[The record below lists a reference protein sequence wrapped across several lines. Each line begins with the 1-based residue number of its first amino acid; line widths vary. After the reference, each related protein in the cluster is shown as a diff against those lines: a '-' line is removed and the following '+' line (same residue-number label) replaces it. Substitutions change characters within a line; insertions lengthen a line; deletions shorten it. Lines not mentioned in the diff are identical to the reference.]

1 MAGERGVRDVR
12 ALRMTRGAG
21 VVDDLGEMS
30 FRLIPS
36 SVRRCRPECR
46 SVVRSVY
53 YARHMPRQKGTP
65 MPKTLFT
72 VGWVLLLLMAAALT
86 LLSIN
91 STYLP
96 LAARPDGV
104 TSSVTIDDIGAK
116 TSPEVA
122 TALRGRRV
130 TAATWALAY
139 ALMLWGVLL
148 VPYKRGERW
157 AWWAILLSLV
167 VSQLLSLARI
177 PMLDTQQGAGASAIL
192 LGIALVGLLLGA
204 RHVFGKRDSQGGL
217 RTCRVRWKSGT

>member
-1 MAGERGVRDVR
+1 
-12 ALRMTRGAG
+12 
-21 VVDDLGEMS
+21 
-30 FRLIPS
+30 
-36 SVRRCRPECR
+36 
-46 SVVRSVY
+46 
-53 YARHMPRQKGTP
+53 

-96 LAARPDGV
+96 LMSRPDGV

-139 ALMLWGVLL
+139 GIMLWGVLL
-148 VPYKRGERW
+148 VPYRRGERW
-157 AWWAILLSLV
+157 AWWAILLSMV

-177 PMLDTQQGAGASAIL
+177 PMLDTQQGAAASAIL
-192 LGIALVGLLLGA
+192 IGMALVGLLLGA
-204 RHVFGKRDSQGGL
+204 RHVFGKRDS
-217 RTCRVRWKSGT
+217 

>member
-1 MAGERGVRDVR
+1 
-12 ALRMTRGAG
+12 
-21 VVDDLGEMS
+21 
-30 FRLIPS
+30 
-36 SVRRCRPECR
+36 
-46 SVVRSVY
+46 
-53 YARHMPRQKGTP
+53 

-72 VGWVLLLLMAAALT
+72 VGWALLLLLATALT

-91 STYLP
+91 SAYIP

-104 TSSVTIDDIGAK
+104 TSSVTVDDIGAK

-130 TAATWALAY
+130 TAAAWALAY
-139 ALMLWGVLL
+139 GLMLWGVLL

-157 AWWAILLSLV
+157 AWWAILLSIV

-192 LGIALVGLLLGA
+192 TGMALVGLLLGA
-204 RHVFGKRDSQGGL
+204 RHVFGKRDS
-217 RTCRVRWKSGT
+217 

>member
-1 MAGERGVRDVR
+1 
-12 ALRMTRGAG
+12 
-21 VVDDLGEMS
+21 
-30 FRLIPS
+30 
-36 SVRRCRPECR
+36 
-46 SVVRSVY
+46 
-53 YARHMPRQKGTP
+53 

-96 LAARPDGV
+96 LAARPDDI
-104 TSSVTIDDIGAK
+104 TSSVTLDDIGAK

-139 ALMLWGVLL
+139 GIMLWGVLL

-157 AWWAILLSLV
+157 AWWAILLSIV

-177 PMLDTQQGAGASAIL
+177 PMLDTQQGAAASAIL
-192 LGIALVGLLLGA
+192 IGIALVGLLLGA
-204 RHVFGKRDSQGGL
+204 RHVFGKRDS
-217 RTCRVRWKSGT
+217 

>member
-1 MAGERGVRDVR
+1 
-12 ALRMTRGAG
+12 
-21 VVDDLGEMS
+21 
-30 FRLIPS
+30 
-36 SVRRCRPECR
+36 
-46 SVVRSVY
+46 
-53 YARHMPRQKGTP
+53 

-96 LAARPDGV
+96 LVSRPDDV
-104 TSSVTIDDIGAK
+104 TQSVTINDIGAK

-139 ALMLWGVLL
+139 GLMLWAVLL
-148 VPYKRGERW
+148 VPYRRGERW

-177 PMLDTQQGAGASAIL
+177 PMLDTQQGAAASAIL
-192 LGIALVGLLLGA
+192 IGMALVGLLLGA
-204 RHVFGKRDSQGGL
+204 RHVFGKRDS
-217 RTCRVRWKSGT
+217 

>member
-1 MAGERGVRDVR
+1 
-12 ALRMTRGAG
+12 
-21 VVDDLGEMS
+21 
-30 FRLIPS
+30 
-36 SVRRCRPECR
+36 
-46 SVVRSVY
+46 
-53 YARHMPRQKGTP
+53 

-72 VGWVLLLLMAAALT
+72 VGWVLLLLLATALT

-96 LAARPDGV
+96 LVSRPDGV

-139 ALMLWGVLL
+139 GLMLWGVLL

-157 AWWAILLSLV
+157 AWWTILLSIV

-177 PMLDTQQGAGASAIL
+177 PMLNTQQGAAASAIL
-192 LGIALVGLLLGA
+192 IGMALVGLLLGA
-204 RHVFGKRDSQGGL
+204 RHVFGKRDS
-217 RTCRVRWKSGT
+217 

>member
-1 MAGERGVRDVR
+1 
-12 ALRMTRGAG
+12 
-21 VVDDLGEMS
+21 
-30 FRLIPS
+30 
-36 SVRRCRPECR
+36 
-46 SVVRSVY
+46 
-53 YARHMPRQKGTP
+53 
-65 MPKTLFT
+65 MPKKLFT
-72 VGWVLLLLMAAALT
+72 VGWVLLLLLATALT

-96 LAARPDGV
+96 LVSRPDGV

-157 AWWAILLSLV
+157 AWWVILLSLV

-177 PMLDTQQGAGASAIL
+177 PMLDTRQGASASAIL
-192 LGIALVGLLLGA
+192 IGLALVGLLLGA
-204 RHVFGKRDSQGGL
+204 RHVFGKRDS
-217 RTCRVRWKSGT
+217 

>member
-1 MAGERGVRDVR
+1 
-12 ALRMTRGAG
+12 
-21 VVDDLGEMS
+21 
-30 FRLIPS
+30 
-36 SVRRCRPECR
+36 
-46 SVVRSVY
+46 
-53 YARHMPRQKGTP
+53 
-65 MPKTLFT
+65 MPKTLFN
-72 VGWVLLLLMAAALT
+72 VGWVLLLLLATALT

-96 LAARPDGV
+96 LTARPDGV

-139 ALMLWGVLL
+139 AIMLWAVLL
-148 VPYKRGERW
+148 VPYRRGERW

-177 PMLDTQQGAGASAIL
+177 PLLDTQQGAAASAMLI
-192 LGIALVGLLLGA
+192 GIAIVGLLLGA
-204 RHVFGKRDSQGGL
+204 RHVFGKRDS
-217 RTCRVRWKSGT
+217 

>member
-1 MAGERGVRDVR
+1 
-12 ALRMTRGAG
+12 
-21 VVDDLGEMS
+21 
-30 FRLIPS
+30 
-36 SVRRCRPECR
+36 
-46 SVVRSVY
+46 
-53 YARHMPRQKGTP
+53 

-72 VGWVLLLLMAAALT
+72 VGWVLLLLLATALT

-91 STYLP
+91 STYIP
-96 LAARPDGV
+96 LVSRPDGV
-104 TSSVTIDDIGAK
+104 TPSVTIDEIGAK

-139 ALMLWGVLL
+139 GLMLWGVLL

-192 LGIALVGLLLGA
+192 IGLALVGLLLGA
-204 RHVFGKRDSQGGL
+204 RHVFGKRDS
-217 RTCRVRWKSGT
+217 